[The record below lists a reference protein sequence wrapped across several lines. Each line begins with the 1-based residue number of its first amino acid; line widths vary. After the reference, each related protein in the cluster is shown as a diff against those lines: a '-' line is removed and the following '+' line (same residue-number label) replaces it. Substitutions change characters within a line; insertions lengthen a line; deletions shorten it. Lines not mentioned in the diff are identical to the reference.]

1 MRMKFASIHLY
12 DPERKLTTEQF
23 RRTYMNTLHDIEGEC
38 RERCRNL
45 HALFGEAVSK
55 EDEAKL
61 RRMMEAE
68 LKKIEFA
75 HLGAWHTAYDPNY
88 TFETVEPAAQ
98 AFSNVV
104 DTPVFFAAV
113 FDGDI
118 LLFGVCL
125 KGELVTRHILSGFFA
140 RREYGLMK
148 QRADVRLLCE
158 MLSLKD
164 KSLVVQLCKQRRVDK
179 AVKLLETLL
188 GVPLCMSAGN

>member
-1 MRMKFASIHLY
+1 MGMKLTSIHLY

-23 RRTYMNTLHDIEGEC
+23 QRTYMNSLHDIEGEC
-38 RERCRNL
+38 QERCRNL

-75 HLGAWHTAYDPNY
+75 QLGAWHTADDPNY

-98 AFSNVV
+98 TFSSVV
-104 DTPVFFAAV
+104 GSPVFFTAV

-125 KGELVTRHILSGFFA
+125 KGELVTRHILGDFFA
-140 RREYGLMK
+140 RRACGLMK
-148 QRADVRLLCE
+148 QRADVQLLCE

-188 GVPLCMSAGN
+188 GIRLSVSAGK